1 MGTLLL
7 QLKELIT
14 LSLKYM
20 LRNIA
25 VVFRKL
31 MLIVEK
37 RKRAKSF
44 ALLARGVG
52 LIFGAYQFDNCVFVA
67 KRSRWKCWTVVYFEA
82 LGSAQASGSGS
93 LWTQVVR
100 RLGGRASRPNGG
112 QATHPTEGEPA
123 DPTESKQANPTEVQA
138 RRCRRKLLI
147 GEQRPACH
155 IVSAGSSEW

>member
-52 LIFGAYQFDNCVFVA
+52 LIFGAYQFDNCVFAA
-67 KRSRWKCWTVVYFEA
+67 KRRNVGPWCTLRLWAARRQVA
-82 LGSAQASGSGS
+82 LVRSGHRLCAGSEGEPAD
-93 LWTQVVR
+93 
-100 RLGGRASRPNGG
+100 
-112 QATHPTEGEPA
+112 PTEGEPA